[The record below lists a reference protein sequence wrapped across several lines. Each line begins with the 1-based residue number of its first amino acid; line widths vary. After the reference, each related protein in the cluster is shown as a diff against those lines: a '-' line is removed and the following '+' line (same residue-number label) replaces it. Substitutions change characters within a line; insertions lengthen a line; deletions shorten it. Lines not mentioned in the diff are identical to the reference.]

1 MAVMT
6 RIKSNMIKVG
16 IIGVGTVGT
25 SVANILKE
33 NADVISARAGRDI
46 VVKSGVVRNLSK
58 DRGLDIILTD
68 SVDDILN
75 DKEIDIVVELMGGVD
90 EPFVVVK
97 RALESGKAVVT
108 ANKALLAYHRYELQE
123 LAGNIPFEFEASVAG
138 GIPIITALR
147 DGPGGI
153 PIITALRDGL
163 SANHIESIMG
173 IMNGTCNYMMTEM
186 TNNGVSYDA
195 ILKEAQD
202 LGYAEADPT
211 FDVGGYDAAHKL
223 LILASIAYGLDAKPE
238 DILIEGI
245 ENVSS
250 EDIAFAKEF
259 GYAIKLLAI
268 AKKDKDEVE
277 LRVHA
282 ALIKKDEMIAKIDG
296 VMNGVSVV
304 GDKVGE
310 TLYYGPGA
318 GGDATA
324 SAVVANIIDIARS
337 GKSTPMLGFNRPME
351 GNALRLKSSDDIES
365 KYYLRINVTDKAGVL
380 AQLSK
385 IFESYNISIETMLQR
400 SNENGSANL
409 LISTHL
415 SVEKSV
421 KNLINEIEQLTFVNG
436 RPAMIRI
443 I

>member
-1 MAVMT
+1 MKAVT
-6 RIKSNMIKVG
+6 RKVRNSMIKVG

-46 VVKSGVVRNLSK
+46 VVKSGVVKNLSK
-58 DRGLDIILTD
+58 DRGLDITLTD
-68 SVDDILN
+68 NVDDVLN
-75 DKEIDIVVELMGGVD
+75 DDEIDIVVELMGGVD

-123 LAGNIPFEFEASVAG
+123 LAGNIPFEFEASVA
-138 GIPIITALR
+138 
-147 DGPGGI
+147 GGI

-223 LILASIAYGLDAKPE
+223 LILASIAYGIDAKPE

-268 AKKDKDEVE
+268 AKKDNNEVE

-351 GNALRLKSSDDIES
+351 GNALTLKSSDDIES

-400 SNENGSANL
+400 SSENGSANL

-415 SVEKSV
+415 SVEKNV